1 MCNTGHMADKIAK
14 EMISV
19 IRAERQ
25 RRADRLKDEDP
36 DMAYD
41 QWLFTDEPFVNEMC
55 LMVLVALRH
64 QVERR
69 LVFIA
74 ARVDTGQLSI
84 SRKQYQQNVMSER
97 ARLRKRDGWSALEA
111 KLSLGSFPEW
121 GRSLKTLQ
129 LLANCFKHEPW
140 LEPSKELLEHLGL
153 PTMEQ
158 LKPPVVR
165 YMPLPESSSFREGLG
180 ASVNLS
186 KDSDYCRIADEFVD
200 LADQFLEDV
209 QRGTSQAGVA
219 GRASLVEFGC

>member
-1 MCNTGHMADKIAK
+1 MDSKIAK
-14 EMISV
+14 EVISV
-19 IRAERQ
+19 IRTERQ

-36 DMAYD
+36 NMAYD
-41 QWLFTDEPFVNEMC
+41 QWLFTDEPFINEMC

-74 ARVDTGQLSI
+74 ARADTGRPSI
-84 SRKQYQQNVMSER
+84 SGKQYQQNVTKQREELKQR
-97 ARLRKRDGWSALEA
+97 GGWKALQV
-111 KLSLGSFPEW
+111 KLNLGSFTEW

-140 LEPSKELLEHLGL
+140 QEPDEELLRHLGL
-153 PTMEQ
+153 PTVKQ
-158 LKPPVVR
+158 LKPPIVR
-165 YMPLPESSSFREGLG
+165 YMPLPESACFREGLA

-186 KDSDYCRIADEFVD
+186 KDADYCNIADKFVD

-209 QRGTSQAGVA
+209 QRGTSQASVA
-219 GRASLVEFGC
+219 GRVSLVEFGC